1 MLKAL
6 VIMPNEKTK
15 EIGSI
20 LAVARDTARKRENS
34 QINPPIRALQ
44 FVAELG
50 IFVAVYE
57 AVDNVTPDQ
66 KDVKVKMIG

>member
-6 VIMPNEKTK
+6 VIMPNDGTK
-15 EIGSI
+15 EVGSV
-20 LAVARDTARKRENS
+20 LAVARDAARKRENS

-50 IFVAVYE
+50 VFVAVYE
-57 AVDNVTPDQ
+57 AIDNINLKQENSRQ
-66 KDVKVKMIG
+66 K

>member
-15 EIGSI
+15 EVGSI

-34 QINPPIRALQ
+34 PINPPIRALQ
-44 FVAELG
+44 FIAELEV
-50 IFVAVYE
+50 FVAVYE
-57 AVDNVTPDQ
+57 VVEKTNSDQ
-66 KDVKVKMIG
+66 KGNR

>member
-20 LAVARDTARKRENS
+20 LAIARDTARKRENS
-34 QINPPIRALQ
+34 SINPPIRALQ
-44 FVAELG
+44 FIAELEV
-50 IFVAVYE
+50 FVAVYE
-57 AVDNVTPDQ
+57 VVEKTNSDQ
-66 KDVKVKMIG
+66 KGNR

>member
-6 VIMPNEKTK
+6 VIMPNEKTS
-15 EIGSI
+15 EVGAL
-20 LAVARDTARKRENS
+20 LAVARDSARRREGS
-34 QINPPIRALQ
+34 QKTPPIRALH

-57 AVDNVTPDQ
+57 AAEKSNPEQ
-66 KDVKVKMIG
+66 RIMG

>member
-34 QINPPIRALQ
+34 SINPPIRALQ
-44 FVAELG
+44 FIAELEV
-50 IFVAVYE
+50 FVAVYE
-57 AVDNVTPDQ
+57 VVEKTNSDQ
-66 KDVKVKMIG
+66 KGNR

>member
-15 EIGSI
+15 EVGSI

-34 QINPPIRALQ
+34 KVNPPIRALR
-44 FVAELG
+44 FIAELG
-50 IFVAVYE
+50 VFVAVYE
-57 AVDNVTPDQ
+57 AAEKTAADQ
-66 KDVKVKMIG
+66 KNSG

>member
-34 QINPPIRALQ
+34 TINPPIRALQ
-44 FVAELG
+44 FIAELEV
-50 IFVAVYE
+50 FVAVYE
-57 AVDNVTPDQ
+57 VVEKKNPDQ
-66 KDVKVKMIG
+66 KGIG

>member
-34 QINPPIRALQ
+34 LINPPIRALQ
-44 FVAELG
+44 FIAELEV
-50 IFVAVYE
+50 FVAVYE
-57 AVDNVTPDQ
+57 VVEKTNSGQ
-66 KDVKVKMIG
+66 KGNR

>member
-34 QINPPIRALQ
+34 TINPPIRALQ
-44 FVAELG
+44 FIAELEV
-50 IFVAVYE
+50 FVAVYE
-57 AVDNVTPDQ
+57 VVEKTNSDQ
-66 KDVKVKMIG
+66 KGNR

>member
-6 VIMPNEKTK
+6 VIVPNEKTL
-15 EIGSI
+15 EVGSI
-20 LAVARDTARKRENS
+20 LAVARAEARKRENS

-57 AVDNVTPDQ
+57 VVENIKPDQ
-66 KDVKVKMIG
+66 KDGKGK